1 MEQNKEYLQIENQ
14 STHAETPKGES
25 GSTSLL
31 ENTPAVTDADSE
43 IESVQ
48 FTPEQKVDLDMISSE
63 DEDEEQDFTNVT
75 NDRTDAK
82 VYSDK
87 KETAKCSSFQPE
99 EELSVQIIPEII
111 CEKSV

>member
-1 MEQNKEYLQIENQ
+1 
-14 STHAETPKGES
+14 
-25 GSTSLL
+25 
-31 ENTPAVTDADSE
+31 
-43 IESVQ
+43 
-48 FTPEQKVDLDMISSE
+48 MISSE

-111 CEKSV
+111 CENSVKSQNDTKVVEPLISIKANNRIKSNIS